1 MFRTG
6 NFLAG
11 WYIDHL
17 LSLLFNY
24 SVLTFYAM
32 YVTSTFNNALSSKI
46 LLYKMFHLILFT
58 SLIVAKQLNYCSAVW
73 IMIGQ
78 QTLYNCVAYR
88 LGSKWREKRS
98 AVGKQLALANVYG
111 YVPGF
116 NRVTDRLIR
125 NIKLKQDREGYVMDM
140 EELVT
145 YWSLE
150 GSLSYNLSC

>member
-1 MFRTG
+1 M
-6 NFLAG
+6 
-11 WYIDHL
+11 Y
-17 LSLLFNY
+17 NY
-24 SVLTFYAM
+24 ML
-32 YVTSTFNNALSSKI
+32 
-46 LLYKMFHLILFT
+46 H
-58 SLIVAKQLNYCSAVW
+58 
-73 IMIGQ
+73 
-78 QTLYNCVAYR
+78 AYR
-88 LGSKWREKRS
+88 LGLKWREKRS

-150 GSLSYNLSC
+150 GSLS

>member
-1 MFRTG
+1 M
-6 NFLAG
+6 L
-11 WYIDHL
+11 HL
-17 LSLLFNY
+17 
-24 SVLTFYAM
+24 
-32 YVTSTFNNALSSKI
+32 
-46 LLYKMFHLILFT
+46 
-58 SLIVAKQLNYCSAVW
+58 C
-73 IMIGQ
+73 
-78 QTLYNCVAYR
+78 R

-116 NRVTDRLIR
+116 IRVTDRLIR

-150 GSLSYNLSC
+150 GSLS